1 MERADSSI
9 RPSGSPSG
17 RHQRR
22 LKNYLL
28 DRHFQLKYAGYLAG
42 VALLIGTASGVLL
55 WSVSEETIEQ
65 SQASVELGEEVL
77 SESKKVSEVVAMNI
91 VKDPVY
97 SDNPSLKAAFEAD
110 AKRQAEKLQQQQQGL
125 EAQAQRLE
133 QVRMRVLY
141 ILIGVLVLLVAG
153 LWLTGIVVTHKVAG
167 PVFKMKRLMRALER
181 GDFEVPSPLRK
192 GDELKEFFDAFND
205 MVRSLRTRR
214 QGEVEALADAINELR
229 NAASPDQLKPLEDLK
244 ARLEATLEGPSS

>member
-1 MERADSSI
+1 MT
-9 RPSGSPSG
+9 PSRTPSG
-17 RHQRR
+17 RHQRQ

-42 VALLIGTASGVLL
+42 VALLIGSASAVLL

-65 SQASVELGEEVL
+65 SQASVQLGEEVL

-97 SDNPSLKAAFEAD
+97 SDNPSLKAAFEED
-110 AKRQAEKLQQQQQGL
+110 AKRQAHKLQQQQQGL

-141 ILIGVLVLLVAG
+141 ALIGVIVLLVAG

-192 GDELKEFFDAFND
+192 GDELKEFFDTFNS

-214 QGEVEALADAINELR
+214 QTEVDTLSAAIDGLR
-229 NAASPDQLKPLEDLK
+229 PFAAPDKLKPLEELK
-244 ARLEATLEGPSS
+244 ERLEDTLRGPS